1 MGWGRLTQCHD
12 THAMPR
18 RTLAACGRRR
28 SCGSARGNRQRMR
41 PLIMNSMKPLLAA
54 LLLAA
59 AAAAQTTPAP
69 APDAALDAA
78 KLKTALDR
86 ATRTLLAWPNPNRS
100 RADTARLAAPAAGEE
115 RVVFMG
121 DSITDGWGR
130 RYGKFFP
137 GKPRSEEHTSEL
149 QSLRHLVCRL
159 LLE

>member
-1 MGWGRLTQCHD
+1 MGWGRLTQRLD

-28 SCGSARGNRQRMR
+28 SCGSARRNRQRMR

-86 ATRTLLAWPNPNRS
+86 ATRTLLDWPNLNRY
-100 RADTARLAAPAAGEE
+100 RADNTQLPAPAAGEE

-121 DSITDGWGR
+121 DSITDR
-130 RYGKFFP
+130 KSTRLN
-137 GKPRSEEHTSEL
+137 SS
-149 QSLRHLVCRL
+149 HLGISYAVFCLKKNNDRAPC
-159 LLE
+159 

>member
-54 LLLAA
+54 LLLPA

-69 APDAALDAA
+69 EPDAALDAA

-86 ATRTLLAWPNPNRS
+86 ATRTLQDWPNLNRY
-100 RADTARLAAPAAGEE
+100 RADNA
-115 RVVFMG
+115 
-121 DSITDGWGR
+121 
-130 RYGKFFP
+130 
-137 GKPRSEEHTSEL
+137 RSEERRVGRE
-149 QSLRHLVCRL
+149 CRSRWPPA
-159 LLE
+159 